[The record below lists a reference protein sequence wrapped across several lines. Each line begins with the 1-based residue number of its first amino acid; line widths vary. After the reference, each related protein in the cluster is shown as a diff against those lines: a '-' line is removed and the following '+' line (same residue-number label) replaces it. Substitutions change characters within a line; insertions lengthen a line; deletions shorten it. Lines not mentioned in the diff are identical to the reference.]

1 MKAALNDYRQAP
13 RKVALVAGLVRGKT
27 VVAALQALQFAP
39 KRASAPVEK
48 LIRSAVA
55 NAATAGITDINTL
68 KIQEIQ
74 VNKAVTLKRIMPR
87 AFGSASR
94 INKRSSHVTVI
105 LSEIVAK
112 PTKAEKAAAV
122 KEVKA
127 PKAEKTAKAKTP
139 KAKK

>member
-55 NAATAGITDINTL
+55 NAAIAGFTDINTL
-68 KIQEIQ
+68 KIKEIQ

-112 PTKAEKAAAV
+112 PSKADKVAVAEAKA
-122 KEVKA
+122 VKA
-127 PKAEKTAKAKTP
+127 PKAEKTAKAP